1 MKNIFNFLQA
11 FFLFRYTVDDNY
23 TKCHR
28 KTISLKDTILTM
40 KKIAATF
47 LVSPKVKV
55 KNTFFVVNKPSY
67 KSTSMPCDKN
77 MLNAPVAPSVFNTP
91 LC

>member
-23 TKCHR
+23 TNCHR
-28 KTISLKDTILTM
+28 ETISLKDTILTM

-47 LVSPKVKV
+47 LVSPKVK
-55 KNTFFVVNKPSY
+55 NTFFLLLTNQVTNLY
-67 KSTSMPCDKN
+67 QC
-77 MLNAPVAPSVFNTP
+77 PVTKTY
-91 LC
+91 